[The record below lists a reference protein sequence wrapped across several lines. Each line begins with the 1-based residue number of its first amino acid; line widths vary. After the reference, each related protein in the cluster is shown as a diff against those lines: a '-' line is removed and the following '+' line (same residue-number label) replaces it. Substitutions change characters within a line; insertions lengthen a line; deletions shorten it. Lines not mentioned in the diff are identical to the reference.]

1 MKDEDKS
8 KTELMQELKIFREE
22 RGEILLNS
30 IAENKQVE
38 EKLINLEGLFKIV
51 FDYAPD
57 AYYINDLKGNF
68 IDGNMATERVTG
80 YRKEELIGKNFLNLK
95 LFALADI
102 PKAAKTLLKNIMGKP
117 TGPDEFILNRKD
129 KSKVT
134 VNISTY
140 PVKMKG
146 KTLVLGIAGDI
157 TKCKQMQKEIGIYQ
171 EYLEELV
178 NGRTLKLKR
187 ANEQLQ
193 KDIAMHKQDKE
204 SIQKSQQEFAS
215 L

>member
-102 PKAAKTLLKNIMGKP
+102 PKAAKTLSLIHISEP
-117 TGPDEFILNRKD
+117 TRLGM
-129 KSKVT
+129 
-134 VNISTY
+134 ISY
-140 PVKMKG
+140 
-146 KTLVLGIAGDI
+146 A
-157 TKCKQMQKEIGIYQ
+157 
-171 EYLEELV
+171 
-178 NGRTLKLKR
+178 
-187 ANEQLQ
+187 
-193 KDIAMHKQDKE
+193 
-204 SIQKSQQEFAS
+204 
-215 L
+215 